1 MRALIKRKTITILF
15 AFVILL
21 PLVFSGGLQLFQ
33 VYLKHRAEQRLQ
45 TETIFDLSFPL
56 HKVKWVEEG
65 REIMVDGKMYDLQSY
80 HEEGGMLI
88 AKGIYDEHES
98 RVMNV
103 LHNFNEKD
111 QNQLIIRVL
120 LLIQIFSVI
129 VHTLAPIFQPGLLQK
144 YFQPFSSRIPLP
156 VVKKIYQ
163 PPRPFYSY

>member
-1 MRALIKRKTITILF
+1 MTNRKTITILF
-15 AFVILL
+15 AFVLLL
-21 PLVFSGGLQLFQ
+21 PLVFSGGLQVFQ

-56 HKVKWVEEG
+56 HKVKWVEQD

-80 HEEGGMLI
+80 HEEDGMLI

-120 LLIQIFSVI
+120 LLIQIFAV
-129 VHTLAPIFQPGLLQK
+129 VVQTLAPIFQPGIFKKQFLS
-144 YFQPFSSRIPLP
+144 FSSSIPLP

-163 PPRPFYSY
+163 PPRQFHSY